1 MSICPGAALDRSAIF
16 PRLYPMSPQYQLTAL
31 ERRCLSLAAFGKSA
45 VEIGRVVGASE
56 REVDTLL
63 FCTQRKLGAANR
75 LQAVARGMSL
85 GLIDA
90 SLAG

>member
-1 MSICPGAALDRSAIF
+1 MTPHS
-16 PRLYPMSPQYQLTAL
+16 QLTPL
-31 ERRCLSLAAFGKSA
+31 ERRCLSLVAFGKSA
-45 VEIGRVVGASE
+45 VEIGRVVGATE

-75 LQAVARGMSL
+75 LQAVAKGMSL